1 MGRVA
6 LEIENLLGA
15 LPETLSASRCSTSL
29 AQLTHGLRKLVFPRP
44 MEAEGSGAT
53 ALAKFDP
60 AIVLQLLKLIESIM
74 GEQMQANPHA
84 RALDALLSV
93 INQSCSVREGRE
105 AAPSDLP
112 AAAVSRAKMG
122 ELLDRLLSASE
133 SERHASATQALIA
146 AVDKLDPEEKLLLA
160 ALAASREQGL
170 IAASPEA
177 AWLGRI
183 HQALSTALANEA
195 LSRLASLM
203 LSEDSKSFG
212 FVQILGGA
220 GEETVRLRVQRRND
234 DAAGGTESGRDRPLR
249 AVLDVTVSALG
260 EVWAEVSTIGRDV
273 VARFEL
279 ADAERSLAVANGLPE
294 LRSAL
299 EAHGLRTALSADV
312 RRAARDTLSGEPMAQ
327 TADSARLDLWA

>member
-1 MGRVA
+1 
-6 LEIENLLGA
+6 
-15 LPETLSASRCSTSL
+15 
-29 AQLTHGLRKLVFPRP
+29 
-44 MEAEGSGAT
+44 
-53 ALAKFDP
+53 
-60 AIVLQLLKLIESIM
+60 
-74 GEQMQANPHA
+74 
-84 RALDALLSV
+84 
-93 INQSCSVREGRE
+93 
-105 AAPSDLP
+105 
-112 AAAVSRAKMG
+112 
-122 ELLDRLLSASE
+122 
-133 SERHASATQALIA
+133 
-146 AVDKLDPEEKLLLA
+146 
-160 ALAASREQGL
+160 
-170 IAASPEA
+170 
-177 AWLGRI
+177 
-183 HQALSTALANEA
+183 
-195 LSRLASLM
+195 M
-203 LSEDSKSFG
+203 LSEDSESFG

-234 DAAGGTESGRDRPLR
+234 DAAGGTASGRDRPLR